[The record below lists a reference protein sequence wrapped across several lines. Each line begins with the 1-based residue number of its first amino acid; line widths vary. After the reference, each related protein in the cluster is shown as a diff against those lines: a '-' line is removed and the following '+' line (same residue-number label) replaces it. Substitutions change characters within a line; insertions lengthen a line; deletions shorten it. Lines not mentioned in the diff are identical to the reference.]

1 MKGLALGP
9 VRWKRGGGIEGIGE
23 GEGEGSGATLEGR
36 ERGREAKIR
45 VYAGARRSARG
56 PRL

>member
-1 MKGLALGP
+1 MKDLALGP

-23 GEGEGSGATLEGR
+23 GEGSGATLKGR